1 ALRASNTGLDGSGV
15 TVGVLSDSF
24 NCYGV
29 YDQPGSGVPASG
41 VRGYAPYGFAS
52 DDATFDET
60 NGYLTA
66 SVNVLEEA
74 PCTQYGQPLQLPFA
88 DEGRA
93 MLQIIHDVA
102 PGAALAFYTA
112 SNTEAD
118 FAAGIGALAAAGA
131 TVIADDVGYFDEP
144 FFQDGIVAQAI
155 DAANAKGVAYFSAAG
170 NNGQIS
176 YENTAPMF
184 TTLGSGNNAGEHLLT
199 FGMNGGTA
207 VTSLPVRIPA
217 MFPGEFIG
225 LIVQWDQP
233 YVTGAPG
240 SPGASSEID
249 LCLTGAPANSVVVN
263 LDGSSMT
270 CTGPNSPG
278 VDSTQVL
285 ILGNPASNDNNT
297 SATTIDLVIGLKSGS
312 PQPNLIKV
320 VVAADGAPGTSI
332 AQFDT
337 QSPTL
342 QGHPGAAGAAAVG
355 ASFFAQTPACGVDAV
370 AVLETYSSTGGD
382 PILFNTSGV
391 RLAAA
396 QTRQKPNFVGPDGVN
411 TSFFGFP
418 LAGSG
423 FNDTSTVPQCLNDA
437 SFNNFFGTSAA
448 TPHAAAIAA
457 LMRQANPALTPTQ
470 IYDALQSTALPMG
483 GSTPDYLS
491 GYGFIQADAAMASLP
506 AGAPVLKLSPSTIS
520 LGESSTLSWLA
531 VNSSSCAASGS
542 WNGSQSID
550 GSQKLTPAA
559 TGTLTYTLTC
569 TSAAGSQKSSANLT
583 VQAAA
588 ASGGGG
594 GGGGL
599 DELSLLALTALACL
613 RAAAPRGRG
622 AAPQG

>member
-1 ALRASNTGLDGSGV
+1 CMA
-15 TVGVLSDSF
+15 
-24 NCYGV
+24 YG
-29 YDQPGSGVPASG
+29 
-41 VRGYAPYGFAS
+41 AP
-52 DDATFDET
+52 TR
-60 NGYLTA
+60 
-66 SVNVLEEA
+66 
-74 PCTQYGQPLQLPFA
+74 LPFA

-102 PGAALAFYTA
+102 PGAGLAFYSA
-112 SNTEAD
+112 ENGEAD
-118 FAAGIGALAAAGA
+118 FANGITTLAASGHAN
-131 TVIADDVGYFDEP
+131 VIVDDVGYFDEP
-144 FFQDGIVAQAI
+144 FFQDGVISQAV

-176 YENTAPMF
+176 YENKAPSF
-184 TTLGSGNNAGEHLLT
+184 AKPGSGSNAGETLLT
-199 FGMNGGTA
+199 FGMNGSTA
-207 VTSLPVRIPA
+207 VTSLPVQSPTLS
-217 MFPGEFIG
+217 PGQFMG

-233 YVTGAPG
+233 YVAGAPG

-249 LCLTGAPANSVVVN
+249 LCVTGAPANSVVVN
-263 LDGSSMT
+263 LDGSPMT
-270 CTGPNSPG
+270 CTGPNLQG
-278 VDSTQVL
+278 TDSLQVL
-285 ILGNPASNDNNT
+285 ILGNPASNSNDT

-320 VVAADGAPGTSI
+320 VVAADGLPVSI
-332 AQFDT
+332 TQFDT

-370 AVLETYSSTGGD
+370 AVLEPYSSAGGD

-391 RLAAA
+391 RLAAPLY
-396 QTRQKPNFVGPDGVN
+396 RQKPNFVGPDGVN
-411 TSFFGFP
+411 TSFFGFF
-418 LAGSG
+418 LKDST
-423 FNDTSTVPQCLNDA
+423 FSDTSTVPQCLNDA

-542 WNGSQSID
+542 WNGSQSIN

-583 VQAAA
+583 VQAAG